1 MAMDFLVNNIAAG
14 QIIKSVL
21 LGVSLLVAIVIVFYN
36 WLYLVRVLS
45 SYDKTDLS
53 PPKNIER
60 LVKASIF
67 TALFTV
73 FLILIIFLL
82 RIY

>member
-1 MAMDFLVNNIAAG
+1 MDFILNNDLAVH
-14 QIIKSVL
+14 IIKMIM
-21 LGVSLLVAIVIVFYN
+21 LGFGLVVAVIVVFYN

-73 FLILIIFLL
+73 FLIVLIVLL
-82 RIY
+82 HWY